1 MCGLLGRDDT
11 PDLRQSSRAAPNVR
25 DAHARTPLHVAA
37 YGGHRETLRVLVAR
51 GADPNA
57 LEADM
62 VRLLLQAGAR

>member
-1 MCGLLGRDDT
+1 VVT
-11 PDLRQSSRAAPNVR
+11 A
-25 DAHARTPLHVAA
+25 
-37 YGGHRETLRVLVAR
+37 ETLRVLVAR